1 MSKIEV
7 YVQVNEEI
15 EELKTVEK
23 VLYGAIKKENH
34 HFSGQFPKKR

>member
-23 VLYGAIKKENH
+23 VLYGAIKKENLE
-34 HFSGQFPKKR
+34 RN